1 MAAALT
7 GNVPPRWRTPM
18 LLLGF
23 VALVSGIGAGLARF
37 GWTVPDTMAA
47 RAGLHGALMLCGFF
61 GAVVALERAVAVGQ
75 AWAYAAPLLA
85 GTGGLAMLAGF
96 VATAAWLTA
105 GAGAVLVAASVLIA
119 HRQPAIFTVLLAIA
133 AGCWFVGSAWWL
145 AGGALYAVAP
155 WWLGFLVLTIAAERL
170 ELSRFMPPS
179 RMATRVFV
187 AIIGVML
194 AGLALGMDR
203 TGRVLSGVAMLAL
216 AAWLV
221 RQDLARKTIRARGLT
236 RYIAACLLAGYAWL
250 AVSGVLVAVWDG
262 WTPGSPV
269 RDAALH
275 ALALGFVFSMVFGHA
290 AIIVP
295 AVLRVNIPYHPLF
308 YAPLIVLHGSLLLRL
323 LGDALASRIARV
335 GALGN
340 AIAIALF
347 IATML
352 TAVVRGRRAAKARA
366 A

>member
-1 MAAALT
+1 MKEQEKILNCTQFEELLT
-7 GNVPPRWRTPM
+7 DYLDKTLENGTQ
-18 LLLGF
+18 
-23 VALVSGIGAGLARF
+23 S
-37 GWTVPDTMAA
+37 
-47 RAGLHGALMLCGFF
+47 
-61 GAVVALERAVAVGQ
+61 AVVALERAVAVGQ
-75 AWAYAAPLLA
+75 GWAYAAPLLA
-85 GTGGLAMLAGF
+85 GTGALAMLAGA
-96 VATAAWLTA
+96 ATAAAWLTA
-105 GAGAVLVAASVLIA
+105 GAGAVLVAASLLIA
-119 HRQPAIFTVLLAIA
+119 HRQTAVFTVLLAIA
-133 AGCWFVGSAWWL
+133 AACWFVGSAWWL
-145 AGGALYAVAP
+145 AGAALYLVAP

-179 RMATRVFV
+179 RTATRVFV
-187 AIIGVML
+187 LIVAVML
-194 AGLALGMDR
+194 AGFALGTDR
-203 TGRVLSGVAMLAL
+203 IGRVLSGLGMLAL

-221 RQDLARKTIRARGLT
+221 RQDLARRTIRTRGLT

-250 AVSGVLVAVWDG
+250 AVSGVLVAGWDG

-295 AVLRVNIPYHPLF
+295 AVLRVTIPYHPLF
-308 YAPLIVLHGSLLLRL
+308 YLPLVVLHGSLLLRL
-323 LGDALASRIARV
+323 LGDAIDFRVARV
-335 GALGN
+335 GAMGN

-352 TAVVRGRRAAKARA
+352 TAVVRGRRAARSSA